1 MAEPEFPILLAGQ
14 SLTWLPAPLLGRATA
29 ILLRRLCRANPRLLR
44 NLTAEKPSAVL
55 IEPSDLPHRFVLRF
69 GGQPPVLQV
78 VHGETGHVDAG
89 VKGPLA
95 ALIAMLEGRLDG
107 DALFFSRTI
116 TVTGDSE
123 KIVTLRNL
131 VDREG
136 LDVVAVAAG
145 TFGPFEKLV
154 RAAAYAIERRLTAV
168 HDRVAA
174 VHEGLHA
181 ERRANERPAAAP
193 PDFRDLSARLA
204 RLEAKGRRVD
214 RPAA

>member
-1 MAEPEFPILLAGQ
+1 MAEPDFPILLAGQ
-14 SLTWLPAPLLGRATA
+14 SLTWLPAPLLSRATSL
-29 ILLRRLCRANPRLLR
+29 LLRRMCRANPRLLR

-55 IEPSDLPHRFVLRF
+55 IEPTDLPHRFILRF
-69 GGQPPVLQV
+69 GGAPPVLQV
-78 VHGETGHVDAG
+78 VQGAPGKVDAG

-116 TVTGDSE
+116 IVSGDSE

-136 LDVVAVAAG
+136 LDVIAVAAG
-145 TFGPFEKLV
+145 TFGPFERLV
-154 RAAAYAIERRLTAV
+154 RTAVYSIERRLTAV
-168 HDRVAA
+168 HDRLAA

-181 ERRANERPAAAP
+181 ERRAAERPAHAGS
-193 PDFRDLSARLA
+193 DMRDLSARLA
-204 RLEAKGRRVD
+204 RLEAKGRRVE
-214 RPAA
+214 RPVA